1 MSDFVKQLSSSLF
14 WDVDIS
20 EIDDEKNKRFII
32 QRVLER
38 GTHNDWILINKRYS
52 LQGIV
57 QEAMQMRSLEPK
69 ALSYIAIMGNVP
81 KEEFRCYKSK

>member
-38 GTHNDWILINKRYS
+38 GTRNDWILINKKYT

-57 QEAMQMRSLEPK
+57 QEAMQMRYLEPK

>member
-38 GTHNDWILINKRYS
+38 GTHNDWILINKKYT

-57 QEAMQMRSLEPK
+57 QEAMQMRYLEPK

-81 KEEFRCYKSK
+81 KEEFRCYKNK

>member
-38 GTHNDWILINKRYS
+38 GTHNDWILINKKYT

-57 QEAMQMRSLEPK
+57 QEAMQMRYLEPK
-69 ALSYIAIMGNVP
+69 ALSYVAIMGNVP
-81 KEEFRCYKSK
+81 KEEFRCYKNK

>member
-38 GTHNDWILINKRYS
+38 GTHNDWILINKKHT

-57 QEAMQMRSLEPK
+57 QEAMQMRYLEPK

-81 KEEFRCYKSK
+81 KEEFRCYKNK

>member
-38 GTHNDWILINKRYS
+38 GTHNDWMLINKKYT

-57 QEAMQMRSLEPK
+57 QEAMQMRYLEPK
-69 ALSYIAIMGNVP
+69 ALSYVAIMGNVP
-81 KEEFRCYKSK
+81 KEEFRCYKNK

>member
-38 GTHNDWILINKRYS
+38 GTHNDWILINKKYT

-57 QEAMQMRSLEPK
+57 QEAMQMRYLEPK

>member
-38 GTHNDWILINKRYS
+38 GTHNDWILINKKYT

-57 QEAMQMRSLEPK
+57 QEAMQMRYLEPK

-81 KEEFRCYKSK
+81 KEEFRCYKGK

>member
-38 GTHNDWILINKRYS
+38 GTHNDWILINKKYT

-81 KEEFRCYKSK
+81 KEEFRCYKNK

>member
-38 GTHNDWILINKRYS
+38 GTHNDWILINKKYT

-57 QEAMQMRSLEPK
+57 QEAMQMRYLEPK
-69 ALSYIAIMGNVP
+69 ALSYVAIMGNVP
-81 KEEFRCYKSK
+81 KEEFRCYKGK

>member
-20 EIDDEKNKRFII
+20 EIDDEKNKRFVI

-38 GTHNDWILINKRYS
+38 GTHNDWILINKKYT

-57 QEAMQMRSLEPK
+57 QEAMQMRYLEPK

-81 KEEFRCYKSK
+81 KEEFRCYKNK

>member
-38 GTHNDWILINKRYS
+38 GTHNDWILINKKYT

-57 QEAMQMRSLEPK
+57 QEAMQMRYLEPK
-69 ALSYIAIMGNVP
+69 ALSYVAIMGNVP
-81 KEEFRCYKSK
+81 KEEFRFYKNK